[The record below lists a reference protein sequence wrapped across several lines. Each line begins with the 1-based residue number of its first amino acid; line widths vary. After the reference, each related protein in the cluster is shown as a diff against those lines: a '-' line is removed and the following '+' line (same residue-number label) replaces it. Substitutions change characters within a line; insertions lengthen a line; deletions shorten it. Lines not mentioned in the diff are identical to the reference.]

1 MPKKGVSLTPEA
13 SQKIKNYLKQNN
25 LSQEEFAEDV
35 LKVSPKT
42 FRNWL
47 SGKHS
52 VDFEALNIIIEK
64 LGIGVNDLLG
74 DVDKYNCTTGV
85 VSTIREI
92 YQNNVAVYVE
102 KSYRKIFDLF
112 RNHITFLKYPKDGYF
127 KTFKHDI
134 QKGQNYYFEFQIKL
148 MEEIEEAKFVVSFT
162 VNNQIRINY
171 GEVRL
176 EHDKVDIIQY
186 FQPPDYS
193 VKRAGKNT
201 IRVATWFDELPHTF
215 VINSQIPFE
224 IEEKGKISEYE
235 LNQANDIAVF
245 WKHFFFINF
254 FFPNLFCD
262 VYSARG

>member
-1 MPKKGVSLTPEA
+1 
-13 SQKIKNYLKQNN
+13 
-25 LSQEEFAEDV
+25 
-35 LKVSPKT
+35 
-42 FRNWL
+42 
-47 SGKHS
+47 
-52 VDFEALNIIIEK
+52 
-64 LGIGVNDLLG
+64 
-74 DVDKYNCTTGV
+74 
-85 VSTIREI
+85 
-92 YQNNVAVYVE
+92 
-102 KSYRKIFDLF
+102 LF

-245 WKHFFFINF
+245 WKHFFFH
-254 FFPNLFCD
+254 
-262 VYSARG
+262 